1 MKGSARKKHDFG
13 GPSSFSMRFQG
24 FGSDLAHAPK
34 VSNALLAV
42 KPSFKKPAA
51 AAPASLPSTFN
62 GIITRPKIAGSIL
75 RDDRFIVS
83 APIRAARTTTT
94 AAGAGERARL
104 GSYYGDGMQRLG
116 EARLHLSSFTA
127 ITFDT
132 FASKVKWQVLNLISK
147 IQKM

>member
-24 FGSDLAHAPK
+24 FGSDLAHAPE
-34 VSNALLAV
+34 VSNALPAV
-42 KPSFKKPAA
+42 KPSFKKPALGRLA
-51 AAPASLPSTFN
+51 ASLPSTFN

-83 APIRAARTTTT
+83 APIRPARTTT

-116 EARLHLSSFTA
+116 EAWLHLSYS
-127 ITFDT
+127 
-132 FASKVKWQVLNLISK
+132 LPP
-147 IQKM
+147 

>member
-24 FGSDLAHAPK
+24 FGSDLPHAPE
-34 VSNALLAV
+34 VSNALPDV

-51 AAPASLPSTFN
+51 AAAASIPSTFN

-83 APIRAARTTTT
+83 APIRPARTTT

-116 EARLHLSSFTA
+116 EARLHLSKSTA

-132 FASKVKWQVLNLISK
+132 FAGKVKWQVLN
-147 IQKM
+147 

>member
-1 MKGSARKKHDFG
+1 MRGTMEGSACKEHDFG

-24 FGSDLAHAPK
+24 FGSDLSHSPQS
-34 VSNALLAV
+34 VQRPPRRQTILQETGGRLA
-42 KPSFKKPAA
+42 
-51 AAPASLPSTFN
+51 ASIPSTFN

-83 APIRAARTTTT
+83 APIRPARTTTT

-116 EARLHLSSFTA
+116 EARLHLS
-127 ITFDT
+127 
-132 FASKVKWQVLNLISK
+132 
-147 IQKM
+147 

>member
-1 MKGSARKKHDFG
+1 MRKKHDFG

-24 FGSDLAHAPK
+24 FGSDLVLARE

-51 AAPASLPSTFN
+51 APSTFN

-83 APIRAARTTTT
+83 APIRPAQTTTT

-116 EARLHLSSFTA
+116 EARLHLS
-127 ITFDT
+127 
-132 FASKVKWQVLNLISK
+132 
-147 IQKM
+147 